1 MDSNK
6 YEQSVRRNA
15 RDEATERFS
24 CMAESGRIVRS
35 YCGFLPRFEG
45 RARHIIRCEHL
56 DFIPGEGF
64 SPFRAEPCLTHQI
77 WIWYRLS
84 HNPERLNLLFRGQ
97 FDFSCPNQDAHD
109 LARRVTDYLANLLIN
124 SSEHASQLFLNETSW
139 KFWSLA
145 IDKYISTE
153 KSLLCLLN
161 MTKNQKVPTEEVY
174 LQFKALKAQTKNLSS
189 DLVKALFSNVLM
201 ARKISQK
208 EQSLLIG
215 LLSELDMDVEHISI
229 INRLFEGI
237 KKGSI
242 KVI

>member
-1 MDSNK
+1 
-6 YEQSVRRNA
+6 
-15 RDEATERFS
+15 
-24 CMAESGRIVRS
+24 MAESGRIVRS
-35 YCGFLPRFEG
+35 YCGFLPRLEG
-45 RARHIIRCEHL
+45 RSRHIIRCEHL

-64 SPFRAEPCLTHQI
+64 SPFRAEPCFTHQI
-77 WIWYRLS
+77 WIWYRLNR
-84 HNPERLNLLFRGQ
+84 NPDRLNLLFRGQ
-97 FDFSCPNQDAHD
+97 FDFSCPEQDAHE

-124 SSEHASQLFLNETSW
+124 NGEHENQLFLSETSW
-139 KFWSLA
+139 KFWALA

-161 MTKNQKVPTEEVY
+161 MTENYSVPTEEVY

-189 DLVKALFSNVLM
+189 DLVKTLFSNVLM

-215 LLSELDMDVEHISI
+215 LLSEPGMDVEHLGI

-242 KVI
+242 RVI